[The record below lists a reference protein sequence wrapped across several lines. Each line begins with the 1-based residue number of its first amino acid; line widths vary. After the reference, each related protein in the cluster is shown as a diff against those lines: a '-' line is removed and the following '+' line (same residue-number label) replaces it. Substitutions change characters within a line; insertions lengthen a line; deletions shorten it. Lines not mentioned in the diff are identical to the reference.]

1 MEDDREE
8 KPKGN
13 RRRRIWISI
22 GIILALLI
30 IFHRPI
36 LLASIHWFAVRAAAK
51 ENLKLDFR
59 LEGSVLG
66 GITIRNLHITP
77 LKPEAPVE
85 SGDANY
91 IRAEYDLFSLLGNK
105 ADLIELI
112 EIRDAHF
119 VIKPQPAVKPSPPPK
134 EQTSLP
140 GIFPQRVRIEGV
152 SVTVRNKPSDL
163 VLEGFNLDLN
173 PRASGALSVS
183 KLQLPSGQN
192 WSGVTGTT
200 SYTDR
205 NLFLRDI
212 ALGERTKIP
221 LVNLD
226 ASNIRAHTLGFKIDV
241 AIDEAS
247 LGAQG
252 QLMKEARS
260 LRVQAVAAVHNL
272 SLASL
277 QQFGV
282 EGMAGKVENVSFD
295 FSGLLSSPKTWA
307 SSGAALISDLQSDGV
322 TLD

>member
-1 MEDDREE
+1 MLVENDQE
-8 KPKGN
+8 KKSQPKGK
-13 RRRRIWISI
+13 RRRRVWISI

-51 ENLKLDFR
+51 ENL
-59 LEGSVLG
+59 
-66 GITIRNLHITP
+66 
-77 LKPEAPVE
+77 
-85 SGDANY
+85 
-91 IRAEYDLFSLLGNK
+91 
-105 ADLIELI
+105 
-112 EIRDAHF
+112 
-119 VIKPQPAVKPSPPPK
+119 
-134 EQTSLP
+134 
-140 GIFPQRVRIEGV
+140 
-152 SVTVRNKPSDL
+152 
-163 VLEGFNLDLN
+163 NLDLN
-173 PRASGALSVS
+173 PRASGILSVS

-200 SYTDR
+200 RYTDR
-205 NLFLRDI
+205 NLFLRDL
-212 ALGERTKIP
+212 APGELTKIP

-282 EGMAGKVENVSFD
+282 EGMAGKVENVSF
-295 FSGLLSSPKTWA
+295 
-307 SSGAALISDLQSDGV
+307 
-322 TLD
+322 